1 MNHYPVI
8 HPELTWRLLDGEA
21 VIVSPTSGEIRVLNH
36 VGAEIWQLL
45 ANGLQVKEIEQVL
58 INQYDLSPQQA
69 TIDVSAFL
77 DDLKDRELITWETDG
92 STI

>member
-1 MNHYPVI
+1 MNDYPVI

-45 ANGLQVKEIEQVL
+45 VDGNAVEEIEAVL
-58 INQYDLSPQQA
+58 IDQYDLSSQQA
-69 TIDVSAFL
+69 HADVSAFL
-77 DDLKDRELITWETDG
+77 DDLLGCGLITWKSHTQ
-92 STI
+92 